1 VIGGRSGA
9 AVGDR
14 YHYLVQVDDADQ
26 IRLDPPGP
34 RATAAD
40 GDSIVYDPNA
50 FQWEHVDYTT
60 PPASGLVVYEMH
72 VGSFFKMDVSRG
84 TSTTRPPSCR
94 TCATSPSTRSS
105 GG

>member
-1 VIGGRSGA
+1 VDVPAPRSVTA
-9 AVGDR
+9 TTTWCR
-14 YHYLVQVDDADQ
+14 STTP
-26 IRLDPPGP
+26 IRFGSIRRGP